1 MLPES
6 ALAEMYPV
14 IMTPSHDGKY
24 FHNHTLSLLNIV
36 HTNAARGLPLQVM
49 MQRGESLIT
58 RARNNC
64 VATFL
69 ENKEWTHLF
78 WIDSDI
84 GFSPDSFYRLLL
96 ADKDVVAGVYPLKRD
111 NWPEEGVPD
120 GTTQADFE
128 RMYTS
133 YTVNTSDKD
142 ENGEIVLKVDEDG
155 FMKVHEAPTGFMVIK
170 RSVFEKMIEAY
181 PELNYVSDS
190 DYSPENKGLHYRFF
204 DCMVDPE
211 SKRYLSE
218 DYTFC
223 HLWRQIGGDV
233 YVDVQS
239 DLTHQGA
246 KVYRG
251 SFAESLQTNV
261 ANAVFAPKGTPMR
274 LELAAPLHANPR
286 GAE

>member
-6 ALAEMYPV
+6 ALAQMYPV

-24 FHNHTLSLLNIV
+24 FHNYVLSLLNV
-36 HTNAARGLPLQVM
+36 VSRSAAAGWPLQVM

-64 VATFL
+64 VAAFL
-69 ENKEWTHLF
+69 ENPDWTHLF

-84 GFSPDSFYRLLL
+84 GFSPDAFYRLLL
-96 ADKDVVAGVYPLKRD
+96 ADRDVAAGIYPLKRE
-111 NWPEEGVPD
+111 NWPSEGLHA
-120 GTTQADFE
+120 GTTREDFE

-133 YTVNTSDKD
+133 YTVNTGKADAAGK
-142 ENGEIVLKVDEDG
+142 IVLKVDEEG
-155 FMKVHEAPTGFMVIK
+155 FMKVDDAPTGFMVIK
-170 RSVFEKMIEAY
+170 RAVFEKMMAAY
-181 PELNYVSDS
+181 PELNYISDS
-190 DYSPENKGLHYRFF
+190 DPKGQDKGLHYRFF
-204 DCMVDPE
+204 DCMVDPDT
-211 SKRYLSE
+211 KRYLSE

-223 HLWRQIGGDV
+223 RLWQQIGGEV

-239 DLTHQGA
+239 NLTHQGA

-251 SFAESLQTNV
+251 AFAESLQTNI
-261 ANAVFAPKGTPMR
+261 AHAVFAPKGMPMM
-274 LELAAPLHANPR
+274 LETAAPLVSNPR

>member
-6 ALAEMYPV
+6 ALTQMYPV

-24 FHNHTLSLLNIV
+24 FHNYVLSLLNIV
-36 HTNAARGLPLQVM
+36 NTSAQNGWPLQVM

-84 GFSPDSFYRLLL
+84 GFSAEAFYRLLL
-96 ADKDVVAGVYPLKRD
+96 ADKDVVAGIYPLKRE
-111 NWPEEGVPD
+111 NWPAEGVPA

-128 RMYTS
+128 RMYTC
-133 YTVNTSDKD
+133 YTVNTDDKN
-142 ENGEIVLKVDEDG
+142 ENGEIVLRVDEEG
-155 FMKVHEAPTGFMVIK
+155 FMKVNDAPTGFMVIK
-170 RSVFEKMIEAY
+170 RGVFEKMMAAY
-181 PELNYVSDS
+181 PELNYISDS
-190 DYSPENKGLHYRFF
+190 DYSREDNGLHYRFF
-204 DCMVDPE
+204 D
-211 SKRYLSE
+211 
-218 DYTFC
+218 
-223 HLWRQIGGDV
+223 WWQQIGGEV

-239 DLTHQGA
+239 NLTHQGA
-246 KVYRG
+246 KIYRG
-251 SFAESLQTNV
+251 AFADSLQTNV
-261 ANAVFAPKGTPMR
+261 AQAVFAPAGTPMS
-274 LELAAPLHANPR
+274 LDLAAPLASNPR